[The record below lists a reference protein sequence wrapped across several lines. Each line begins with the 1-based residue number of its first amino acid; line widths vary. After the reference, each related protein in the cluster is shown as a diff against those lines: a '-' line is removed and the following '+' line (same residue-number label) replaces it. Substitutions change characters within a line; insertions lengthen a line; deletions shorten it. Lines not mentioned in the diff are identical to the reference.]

1 MPNQEDLKRQEI
13 QLIDETYALV
23 QPKVIHMGR
32 GAVKSLGAELTQR
45 APKMIF
51 VVTDP
56 MIQSLGILD
65 RALHGTAAFRDR
77 MELFLN
83 PQPDPDISI
92 VEGCASRLKR
102 ESFDLIL
109 GIGGGSPLDVAK
121 GASALAVHQESA
133 RSLLG
138 RNLLKRNALPTILIP
153 TTSGT
158 GTEVS
163 QAAVME
169 VPEEETKKSIWD
181 PRIVAETA
189 IVDPELATLMPPEL
203 TAETGIDALY
213 HAIEGFTAKTSNP
226 IAKLYCLEAIRLI
239 AQYLRKAYNNG
250 EDLGAREA
258 MSRAATL
265 AGIGFSNGGL
275 GAVHG
280 LALALDSRQGFSHG
294 KGLAV
299 LGPWVMKFNS
309 VAHESIY
316 TTIAEALGES
326 TQGLSTHEASQ
337 KACDAVTR
345 LALDVGISPYLEN
358 HGIQSQD
365 IPGLAQR
372 GYRLS
377 QRLMPMNITEM
388 KEENVLEIFWK
399 AYGKT

>member
-1 MPNQEDLKRQEI
+1 MKRQEI
-13 QLIDETYALV
+13 QLLDETYSFV

-32 GAVKSLGAELTQR
+32 GAVKSLGTELSQM
-45 APKMIF
+45 APKRIF
-51 VVTDP
+51 VVADP
-56 MIQSLGILD
+56 IIQSLGILD
-65 RALHGTAAFRDR
+65 KALHGTGGFRDR

-83 PQPDPDISI
+83 PRPDPDISI
-92 VEGCASRLKR
+92 VEDCASRIKR
-102 ESFDLIL
+102 GSFDLIL

-121 GASALAVHQESA
+121 GASALAVHEESA

-138 RNLLKRNALPTILIP
+138 RYLLKRKAIPTILIP

-169 VPEEETKKSIWD
+169 VPEEGTKKSIWD
-181 PRIVAETA
+181 PRIVAEMA
-189 IVDPELATLMPPEL
+189 IVDPELAASMPSEL

-213 HAIEGFTAKTSNP
+213 HGIEGYTAKASNP

-250 EDLGAREA
+250 KDLEAREA

-309 VAHESIY
+309 AAHESIY
-316 TTIAEALGES
+316 TTVAEALGES
-326 TQGLSTHEASQ
+326 TQGLNAHEASQ
-337 KACDAVTR
+337 KACDAVMK
-345 LALDVGISPYLEN
+345 LALDVGIPPYLES
-358 HGIQSQD
+358 HGIQRQE
-365 IPGLAQR
+365 IQELAKK

-377 QRLMPMNITEM
+377 QRLMPMNITKM
-388 KEENVLEIFWK
+388 KEEHVLEIFWE
-399 AYGKT
+399 AYGKR